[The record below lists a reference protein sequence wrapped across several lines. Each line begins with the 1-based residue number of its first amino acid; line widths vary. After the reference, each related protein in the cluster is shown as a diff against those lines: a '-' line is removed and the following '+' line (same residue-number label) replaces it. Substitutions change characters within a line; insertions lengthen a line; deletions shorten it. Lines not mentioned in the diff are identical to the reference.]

1 MIEQFFRLRENKTT
15 IRREVVAGLT
25 TFAAMSYI
33 LVVNPSIL
41 SQTGLN
47 YEGLITVTALAAAF
61 GSLAMAL
68 LTNYPIALAPGM
80 GLNAYF
86 TYTVV
91 LTQGVPVSAALGLV
105 FWNGILFLILSV
117 SGLRARIANAIPF
130 SLRIGVQCGIGLF
143 IAFIGLQSGGI
154 VAGHPQTLVTLG
166 DFSQPGVILAFSGFL
181 LMLFLV
187 QRGIPGAIIIGIVLL
202 TIIGLLIPATDGS
215 RLTSMPSAI
224 VSAPAPIDETFL
236 QLDLLYL
243 FQNFGAIYPI
253 LLALLFVDLFDT
265 IGTLIGV
272 SRRANLLDQNGD
284 LPKMSRAMAAD
295 AAATTA
301 GALLGTSTTTSYV
314 ESAAGIEAG
323 GRSGLTAVT
332 VAGCFL
338 LALIFTPILTII
350 PPQATAPALV
360 MVGIFML
367 HGLARLDFEDL
378 TELAPAFVTMIA
390 MPLTFSISEGIALGF
405 ITYVVIKGLS
415 RQADQV
421 TPLTAILAL
430 VFLLHYLFL

>member
-1 MIEQFFRLRENKTT
+1 MRPVFLRSVNARLIGTTQNMIEQFFRLRENQTT

-41 SQTGLN
+41 SQTGLS

-91 LTQGVPVSAALGLV
+91 LTQGIPVSAALGLV
-105 FWNGILFLILSV
+105 FWNGRFQGSAHVLPTPFHSVSASASSAGSAFSSPLSV
-117 SGLRARIANAIPF
+117 CRTAVSSQAIRRHWSPWVTFPSRA
-130 SLRIGVQCGIGLF
+130 S
-143 IAFIGLQSGGI
+143 S
-154 VAGHPQTLVTLG
+154 
-166 DFSQPGVILAFSGFL
+166 S
-181 LMLFLV
+181 
-187 QRGIPGAIIIGIVLL
+187 
-202 TIIGLLIPATDGS
+202 
-215 RLTSMPSAI
+215 PSAAFCSCCFLS
-224 VSAPAPIDETFL
+224 SAVFPEPSSSELFIDETFL
-236 QLDLLYL
+236 KLDLLYL

-272 SRRANLLDQNGD
+272 SRRANLLDKNGD

-295 AAATTA
+295 ATATTA

-323 GRSGLTAVT
+323 GRTGLTAVT

-350 PPQATAPALV
+350 PPQATAPALI

-421 TPLTAILAL
+421 TPLTAVLAL